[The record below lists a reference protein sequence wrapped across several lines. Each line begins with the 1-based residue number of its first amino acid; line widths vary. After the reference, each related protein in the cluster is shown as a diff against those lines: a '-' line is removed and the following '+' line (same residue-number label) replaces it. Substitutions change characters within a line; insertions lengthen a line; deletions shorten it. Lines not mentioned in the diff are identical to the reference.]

1 MEKVKS
7 LIKNT
12 IFKYFEE
19 DEIKQENSI
28 FVEYYVKSSVLVLE
42 GQKITTIPISY
53 GFEKNAEFS
62 GKVLSLER
70 FTPGLSVDEKLKNKI
85 LFIKH
90 LNHYD
95 IKYIVNS
102 KPAVVLTTSDI
113 KRPLYIKDFPIFKVP
128 FPFLGNEKVKVF
140 LKVKEEEEI
149 LENRYIDIGF
159 GNYYVYL
166 HFPYDP
172 RFQEPEDLN
181 FYASFYVLK
190 EVIDRLVNIG
200 YPRGFKTRILLT
212 EGKFSNYSGLQ
223 KFLAQQDEDKIIS
236 IVNIDSCGL
245 GNEKLIT
252 KSINKYLI
260 DEFHIK
266 KVSKLMK
273 DLGVNLQKESLKE
286 YMDFSFLNIPMIWFF
301 SQPNIHLYELTSDFI
316 NEKDIKEFS
325 SYVSY
330 LLNNLYKEM
339 V

>member
-1 MEKVKS
+1 MEKVKQ
-7 LIKNT
+7 LIEKE
-12 IFKYFEE
+12 ILDFFEE
-19 DEIKQENSI
+19 EDIKQENSI
-28 FVEYYVKSSVLVLE
+28 SLEYYVKSSVLVLE

-53 GFEKNAEFS
+53 GFKKDAEFS
-62 GKVLSLER
+62 GRVLSLEK
-70 FTPGLSVDEKLKNKI
+70 FSPALSVREDIKNRI
-85 LFIKH
+85 LFIKN

-95 IKYIVNS
+95 ISYIVKA

-128 FPFLGNEKVKVF
+128 FPFIGNEKVRIL

-149 LENRYIDIGF
+149 LENRFIDIGF

-181 FYASFYVLK
+181 FYAPFSVFR
-190 EVIDRLVNIG
+190 EIIDRLVNIG
-200 YPRGFKTRILLT
+200 YPRGFKTRVLLT
-212 EGKFSNYSGLQ
+212 EGKFSDYSGLQ

-236 IVNIDSCGL
+236 IINIDGCGL

-252 KSINKYLI
+252 KSMNKYII
-260 DEFHIK
+260 DDFHIN

-273 DLGVNLQKESLKE
+273 ELRVKMKKEPLKE
-286 YMDFSFLNIPMIWFF
+286 YMDLSFLNVPLIWFF

-316 NEKDIKEFS
+316 NKKPIKEFS
-325 SYVSY
+325 SYISY

-339 V
+339 L

>member
-1 MEKVKS
+1 MEKVRL
-7 LIKNT
+7 LIKKE
-12 IFKYFEE
+12 ISDLLEE
-19 DEIKQENSI
+19 DEVKKESSVIT
-28 FVEYYVKSSVLVLE
+28 EYYIKSSVLVLE
-42 GQKITTIPISY
+42 GQKITTIPLSY
-53 GFEKNAEFS
+53 GFGKNAEFS
-62 GKVLSLER
+62 GKVTSIER
-70 FTPGLSVDEKLKNKI
+70 FTPGLSIDEKFKNKV

-90 LNHYD
+90 INHYD
-95 IKYIVNS
+95 VKYIVNS

-128 FPFLGNEKVKVF
+128 FPFLGNEKVKIF

-149 LENRYIDIGF
+149 LENRYVDIGF

-181 FYASFYVLK
+181 FYAPYNVLK
-190 EVIDRLVNIG
+190 EILDRLVNLG

-236 IVNIDSCGL
+236 IINIDGCGL

-252 KSINKYLI
+252 KSINKYVI
-260 DEFHIK
+260 DEFHIS
-266 KVSKLMK
+266 KVSRLMK
-273 DLGVNLQKESLKE
+273 DLGVSLKKEYLKE
-286 YMDFSFLNIPMIWFF
+286 YMDLSFLKIPLVWFF

-316 NEKDIKEFS
+316 GEKDIKEFS
-325 SYVSY
+325 SYISY